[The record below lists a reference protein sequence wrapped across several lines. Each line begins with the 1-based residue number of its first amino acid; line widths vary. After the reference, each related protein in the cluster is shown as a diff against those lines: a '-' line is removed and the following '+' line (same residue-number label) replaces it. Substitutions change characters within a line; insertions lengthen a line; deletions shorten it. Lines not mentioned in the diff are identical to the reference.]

1 MDTRTSL
8 HETEW
13 IRAVCVECVGVVRVC
28 VSVVWEVVRAVCVC
42 VWGGVRV
49 WRVVR
54 AVCVGGSTSVTLLM
68 LSDLLLDL

>member
-1 MDTRTSL
+1 M
-8 HETEW
+8 
-13 IRAVCVECVGVVRVC
+13 C

-42 VWGGVRV
+42 VCGGVRV

>member
-1 MDTRTSL
+1 ML
-8 HETEW
+8 
-13 IRAVCVECVGVVRVC
+13 C
-28 VSVVWEVVRAVCVC
+28 VCVC
-42 VWGGVRV
+42 VCGGVRV